1 MQKLYAAKIWFN
13 DLFLKVYATQ
23 RGLSFISTIDSDE
36 ILRQTIHEEVNIEE
50 NEAYLTTYLQ
60 ELRQY
65 FNGTRQVFEFVID
78 MDFQYTEFQR
88 QVWTELIKIPYGETR
103 TYSEIATAIGKPK
116 AVRAVATAI
125 AKNPLLIVIPCHRV
139 IGKDGQLRGYRG
151 GETMKERLLT
161 IEKGQK

>member
-1 MQKLYAAKIWFN
+1 VQKFYATTICFN
-13 DLFLKVYATQ
+13 DVFLKVYATE
-23 RGLSFISTIDSDE
+23 RGLSFISTTDSDKTLSQIIPE
-36 ILRQTIHEEVNIEE
+36 TVTIEE

-65 FNGTRQVFEFVID
+65 FNGTRQTFEFAID
-78 MDFQYTEFQR
+78 MDYQYTEFQR
-88 QVWTELIKIPYGETR
+88 QVWAQLLKIPYGETR
-103 TYSEIATAIGKPK
+103 TYSEVATAIGKPK
-116 AVRAVATAI
+116 AIRAVATAI

-151 GETMKERLLT
+151 GESMKERLLA

>member
-1 MQKLYAAKIWFN
+1 MQKLYAAKIWF
-13 DLFLKVYATQ
+13 DDVFLKVYVTQ

-36 ILRQTIHEEVNIEE
+36 ILSQTIHEEVNIEE
-50 NEAYLTTYLQ
+50 NEVYLTTYLQ

-65 FNGTRQVFEFVID
+65 FNGTRQAFEFAID
-78 MDFQYTEFQR
+78 MDYQHTEFQR
-88 QVWTELIKIPYGETR
+88 QVWTQLLKIPYGETR

-116 AVRAVATAI
+116 AIRAVATAI

-151 GETMKERLLT
+151 GEAMKKRLLA
-161 IEKGQK
+161 IEQG

>member
-1 MQKLYAAKIWFN
+1 MQKLYAAKIWF
-13 DLFLKVYATQ
+13 DDEFLKVYATQ

-36 ILRQTIHEEVNIEE
+36 ILSQTIHEEVNIKE

-65 FNGTRQVFEFVID
+65 FNGTRQAFEFAID
-78 MDFQYTEFQR
+78 MDYQHTEFQR
-88 QVWTELIKIPYGETR
+88 QVWTQLLKIPYGETR

-116 AVRAVATAI
+116 AIRAVATAI

-151 GETMKERLLT
+151 GEAMKKRLLA
-161 IEKGQK
+161 IEQG

>member
-1 MQKLYAAKIWFN
+1 MQKLCAAKIWFN
-13 DLFLKVYATQ
+13 DVFLKVYATQ

-36 ILRQTIHEEVNIEE
+36 ILSQTIHEAVNIEE

-65 FNGTRQVFEFVID
+65 FNGTRRVFEFAID
-78 MDFQYTEFQR
+78 MDYQYTEFQR
-88 QVWTELIKIPYGETR
+88 QVWTQLLKIPYGETR

-116 AVRAVATAI
+116 AIRAVATAI

-151 GETMKERLLT
+151 GVAMKERLLT
-161 IEKGQK
+161 IEKGQI